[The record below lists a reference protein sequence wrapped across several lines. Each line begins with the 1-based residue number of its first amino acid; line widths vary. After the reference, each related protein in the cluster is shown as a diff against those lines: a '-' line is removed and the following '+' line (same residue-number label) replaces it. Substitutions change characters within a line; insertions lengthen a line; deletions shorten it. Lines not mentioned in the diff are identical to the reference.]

1 MQEHEYLTVNVY
13 FKSVTNSQRWE
24 CLLKTPIIVVVSTM
38 KIFARP
44 VEYKK
49 ITGETYSKVKEIRR
63 KKGLL
68 LVSKTPG
75 SSFAEPSPA
84 RGDKF
89 RNASPD

>member
-49 ITGETYSKVKEIRR
+49 ITGETYSKVKRDQKEE
-63 KKGLL
+63 G
-68 LVSKTPG
+68 
-75 SSFAEPSPA
+75 FAFGKQDPWVVFRGAQPS
-84 RGDKF
+84 
-89 RNASPD
+89 